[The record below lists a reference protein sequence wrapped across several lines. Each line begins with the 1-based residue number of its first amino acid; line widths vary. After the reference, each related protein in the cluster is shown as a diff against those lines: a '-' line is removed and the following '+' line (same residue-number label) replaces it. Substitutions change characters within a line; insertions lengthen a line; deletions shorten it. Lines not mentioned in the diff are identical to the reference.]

1 MKIRLSQV
9 VDAIESASEEFE
21 YFYDTETGKTVFLAD
36 ESITGIDN
44 GELEA
49 LIESSDTRFRRFPTK
64 YNIHEY
70 RIMENFVYSLPAG
83 AARQELVTAI
93 CCKGAF
99 RRFRQG
105 IRYHRIEQQWYNFRA
120 QVYREIAIGWCQ
132 DESLEYEDDA

>member
-21 YFYDTETGKTVFLAD
+21 YLYDTETGETVFLAN

-44 GELEA
+44 EELA
-49 LIESSDTRFRRFPTK
+49 DLIENSGNRFLRFPTK
-64 YNIHEY
+64 YDIHEY

-83 AARQELVTAI
+83 ATRQELVTAI
-93 CCKGAF
+93 CGRGAF

-105 IRYHRIEQQWYNFRA
+105 IRYHQIEQQWYVFQA
-120 QVYREIAIGWCQ
+120 QAYREIAIGWCQ

>member
-1 MKIRLSQV
+1 MKIKLSQV
-9 VDAIESASEEFE
+9 VSAIESANDEFE
-21 YFYDTETGKTVFLAD
+21 YLYDTETGEIVFLAD
-36 ESITGIDN
+36 QSITGIDN

-49 LIESSDTRFRRFPTK
+49 LIESSGARFRRFPTK
-64 YNIHEY
+64 YDIHEY

-93 CCKGAF
+93 CGKGAF

-120 QVYREIAIGWCQ
+120 QAYREIAIGWCQ